1 MKKDNIQDLINQAKD
16 NNQTNVLQNIT
27 PIKNVIKNEIQFS
40 FYIDKM
46 LLKELKQKSLNEE
59 TTVKQIVVNAIKKY
73 LEK

>member
-16 NNQTNVLQNIT
+16 NTQTNVLQNIT
-27 PIKNVIKNEIQFS
+27 PIKNIIKNEIQFS

-46 LLKELKQKSLNEE
+46 LLKELKQKSLNED

>member
-27 PIKNVIKNEIQFS
+27 PIKKAVKNETQFS
-40 FYIDKM
+40 FYIDKKT
-46 LLKELKQKSLNEE
+46 LKELKQKSLNEE
-59 TTVKQIVVNAIKKY
+59 LSVKQLIVNAIKKY